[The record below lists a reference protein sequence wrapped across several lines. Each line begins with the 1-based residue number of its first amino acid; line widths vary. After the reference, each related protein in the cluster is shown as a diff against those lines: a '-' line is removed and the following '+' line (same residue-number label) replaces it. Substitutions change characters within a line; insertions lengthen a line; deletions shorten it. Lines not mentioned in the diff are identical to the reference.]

1 MKFSF
6 SVKHAIEILI
16 GFAVCRSV
24 WVVCWKNRSS
34 GVCVCVCVCVRERE
48 KELTHSVIEA
58 GKSQDLEGE
67 LTSWRPRRFS
77 SSPD

>member
-1 MKFSF
+1 MLEEQVQWS
-6 SVKHAIEILI
+6 
-16 GFAVCRSV
+16 
-24 WVVCWKNRSS
+24 
-34 GVCVCVCVCVRERE
+34 VCVCVCVCERERE